1 MKDTSNTVNNCVVKI
16 GGESGSIDNI
26 SLYLKGDRV
35 ETKIIDG
42 EDGANEKFKQVV
54 VLSR

>member
-16 GGESGSIDNI
+16 GGESGSIDDI
-26 SLYLKGDRV
+26 SLYLEEDRV

-42 EDGANEKFKQVV
+42 EDDANERFKQVV